1 MALADFVVCAAKV
14 LAQRRQVGSCQHCA
28 STPTGQKGKWLRA
41 TVYHSIVYDYGNII
55 MELPGPKAQSQNKTK
70 ANSHTIAWHFK

>member
-41 TVYHSIVYDYGNII
+41 TMNHSIRLRQYNNGAARTKSTKPEQN
-55 MELPGPKAQSQNKTK
+55 QSQLAHNCL
-70 ANSHTIAWHFK
+70 AF